1 MKVMLSRRVQ
11 RLHVI
16 TLYILFGIFLFS
28 KIHTNHCAHACS
40 KYINLIFDHMFH
52 VCFVGTT
59 NRRSSKL
66 YKHVVQHSIESTIT
80 TINPKVN
87 YVLAT
92 KVEESGTFD
101 ANGL

>member
-1 MKVMLSRRVQ
+1 
-11 RLHVI
+11 
-16 TLYILFGIFLFS
+16 
-28 KIHTNHCAHACS
+28 
-40 KYINLIFDHMFH
+40 MFH

-59 NRRSSKL
+59 NKRSSKL
-66 YKHVVQHSIESTIT
+66 YKHVVQHSNESTIT

-101 ANGL
+101 ANGFLNFWLSTVWMVKAHYGGTF